1 MTNLETKR
9 ETAKSPHRIE
19 AFSDGVI
26 AIIITIMVLDI
37 KAPKSASIEAWMSN
51 IPLLFAYTLS
61 FITLAIF
68 WNNHHHL
75 LKATKYVSS
84 AVMWANMYLLF
95 WLSLIPI
102 VTAWFGQNIN
112 QKWPVILYSSIALM
126 CGTAYFILTK
136 VIVKA
141 NPDNDLQDVILSSKK
156 EIISFSLYLLALIF
170 AFINVYITYFIFTLN
185 VIIWIVPDKRLE
197 KLSS

>member
-37 KAPKSASIEAWMSN
+37 KAPKSASIEAWRSN

>member
-1 MTNLETKR
+1 MTDLKAKHQS
-9 ETAKSPHRIE
+9 AKSSHRIE

-37 KAPKSASIEAWMSN
+37 KAPAGASIEAWRSN
-51 IPLLFAYTLS
+51 VPLLFAYSLS

-75 LKATKYVSS
+75 LRATKRVSTS
-84 AVMWANMYLLF
+84 VMWANMYLLF

-112 QKWPVILYSSIALM
+112 QKWPVVLYSLVALM
-126 CGTAYFILTK
+126 SGTAYFILTK
-136 VIVKA
+136 VIIKT
-141 NPDNDLQDVILSSKK
+141 NPDNDLQNVILSSKK
-156 EIISFSLYLLALIF
+156 EAMSFALYLLAFIF
-170 AFINVYITYFIFTLN
+170 AFINVYVTYFIFTLN

-197 KLSS
+197 KFSS

>member
-1 MTNLETKR
+1 VPELDAKQQ
-9 ETAKSPHRIE
+9 TAKSPHRIE

-37 KAPKSASIEAWMSN
+37 KAPEGASIEAWRSN
-51 IPLLFAYTLS
+51 VPLLFAYTLS
-61 FITLAIF
+61 FMTLAIF

-75 LKATKYVSS
+75 LKATKYVTS

-112 QKWPVILYSSIALM
+112 QKWPVILYSFVALM
-126 CGTAYFILTK
+126 SGTAYFILTK

-141 NPDNDLQDVILSSKK
+141 NPDNDLQNVILSSKK
-156 EIISFSLYLLALIF
+156 EIMSFALYLFAFIF

-197 KLSS
+197 KIST

>member
-1 MTNLETKR
+1 MTELKSKHQS
-9 ETAKSPHRIE
+9 AKSPHRIE
-19 AFSDGVI
+19 AFSDGVT

-37 KAPKSASIEAWMSN
+37 KAPEGASIEAWKSN
-51 IPLLFAYTLS
+51 VPLLFAYSLS

-75 LKATKYVSS
+75 LKATKYVTS

-112 QKWPVILYSSIALM
+112 QKWPVILYSFVALM
-126 CGTAYFILTK
+126 SGTAYFILTK
-136 VIVKA
+136 VIIKT
-141 NPDNDLQDVILSSKK
+141 NPGNDLRNAILSSKK
-156 EIISFSLYLLALIF
+156 EIMSFALYLLAFIC

-197 KLSS
+197 KLSN

>member
-1 MTNLETKR
+1 MTNIVTKR

-84 AVMWANMYLLF
+84 EVMWANMYLLF

-112 QKWPVILYSSIALM
+112 QKWPVILYSFVALM

-141 NPDNDLQDVILSSKK
+141 NPDNDLQNVILSSKK

>member
-1 MTNLETKR
+1 MNDVKTKQQ
-9 ETAKSPHRIE
+9 TAKSPHRIE

-37 KAPKSASIEAWMSN
+37 KAPKSASIEAWRSN

-112 QKWPVILYSSIALM
+112 QKWPVILYSFIALM

-141 NPDNDLQDVILSSKK
+141 NPDNDLQNVILSSKK

>member
-1 MTNLETKR
+1 MTELKSKHQS
-9 ETAKSPHRIE
+9 AKSPHRIE
-19 AFSDGVI
+19 AFSDGVT

-37 KAPKSASIEAWMSN
+37 KPPEGASIEAWKSN
-51 IPLLFAYTLS
+51 VPLLFAYSLS

-75 LKATKYVSS
+75 LKATKYVTS

-112 QKWPVILYSSIALM
+112 QKWPVILYSFVALM
-126 CGTAYFILTK
+126 SGTAYFILTK
-136 VIVKA
+136 VIIKT
-141 NPDNDLQDVILSSKK
+141 NPGNDLRNAILSSKK
-156 EIISFSLYLLALIF
+156 EIMSFALYLLAFIC

-185 VIIWIVPDKRLE
+185 VVIWIVPDKRLE
-197 KLSS
+197 KLSN

>member
-37 KAPKSASIEAWMSN
+37 KAPKSASIEAWGSN

-84 AVMWANMYLLF
+84 TVMWANMYLLF

-112 QKWPVILYSSIALM
+112 QKWPVILYSFIALM

-141 NPDNDLQDVILSSKK
+141 NPYNDLQNVILSSKK

-170 AFINVYITYFIFTLN
+170 AFINVYITYFVFTLN

>member
-37 KAPKSASIEAWMSN
+37 KAPEGASIEAWRSN
-51 IPLLFAYTLS
+51 VPLLFAYTLS

-75 LKATKYVSS
+75 LKATKHVTS

-102 VTAWFGQNIN
+102 LTAWFGQNIN
-112 QKWPVILYSSIALM
+112 QKWPVILYSFVALM

-141 NPDNDLQDVILSSKK
+141 NPDNDLQNVILSSKK
-156 EIISFSLYLLALIF
+156 EIMSFALYALAFVF
-170 AFINVYITYFIFTLN
+170 AFVNVYLTYYIFTLN
-185 VIIWIVPDKRLE
+185 VVIWIVPDKRLE
-197 KLSS
+197 KINH

>member
-1 MTNLETKR
+1 MTSQETKR

-37 KAPKSASIEAWMSN
+37 KAPKSASIEAWRSN

-112 QKWPVILYSSIALM
+112 QKWPVILYSFIALM

-141 NPDNDLQDVILSSKK
+141 NPDNDLQNVILSSKK

>member
-1 MTNLETKR
+1 MNDVKTKQQ
-9 ETAKSPHRIE
+9 TAKSPHRIE

-37 KAPKSASIEAWMSN
+37 KAPEGASIEAWRSN
-51 IPLLFAYTLS
+51 VPLLFAYSLS

-75 LKATKYVSS
+75 LKATKYVTS

-112 QKWPVILYSSIALM
+112 QKWPVILYSFVALM
-126 CGTAYFILTK
+126 SGTAYFILTK
-136 VIVKA
+136 VIIKT
-141 NPDNDLQDVILSSKK
+141 NPGNDLRNAILSSKK
-156 EIISFSLYLLALIF
+156 EIMSFALYLLAFIC

-185 VIIWIVPDKRLE
+185 VVIWIVPDKRLE
-197 KLSS
+197 KLSN

>member
-1 MTNLETKR
+1 
-9 ETAKSPHRIE
+9 KSPHRIE

-37 KAPKSASIEAWMSN
+37 KAPEGASIEAWRSN
-51 IPLLFAYTLS
+51 VPLLFAYTLS
-61 FITLAIF
+61 FMTLAIF

-75 LKATKYVSS
+75 LKATKYVTS

-112 QKWPVILYSSIALM
+112 QKWPVILYSFVALM
-126 CGTAYFILTK
+126 SGTAYFILTK

-141 NPDNDLQDVILSSKK
+141 NPDNDLQNVILSSKK
-156 EIISFSLYLLALIF
+156 EIMSFALYVLAFIF
-170 AFINVYITYFIFTLN
+170 AFVNVYITYFIFTLN
-185 VIIWIVPDKRLE
+185 VVIWIVPDKRLE
-197 KLSS
+197 KIDS

>member
-112 QKWPVILYSSIALM
+112 QKWPVILYSFIALM

-141 NPDNDLQDVILSSKK
+141 NPDNDLQNVILSSKK

>member
-37 KAPKSASIEAWMSN
+37 KAPKSASIEAWRSN

-112 QKWPVILYSSIALM
+112 QKWPVILYSFIALM

-141 NPDNDLQDVILSSKK
+141 NPDNDLQNVILSSKK